1 MRTTLSS
8 ARRGWPA
15 TSNKKNQRYG
25 KDDQSDRTNDQSQQL
40 GEKRDIRRCHRLWPL
55 SDEVAQIMQGLSE
68 RAENRS
74 NCYQSAD
81 DHRYQAYST
90 TTYSGHVTIQDVN
103 GILQVTW
110 TIDGQTDKCVVRF
123 DTVAGDDKIP
133 VLRIHF
139 HFDGKEYDA
148 TYRWQSDPDNY
159 PRFTGYVYLPGTKSP
174 GLEALFPIHR

>member
-81 DHRYQAYST
+81 DHRYRLIRLRRRETEFMRSNDKGQPPRKFSRVSYT
-90 TTYSGHVTIQDVN
+90 R
-103 GILQVTW
+103 W
-110 TIDGQTDKCVVRF
+110 TG
-123 DTVAGDDKIP
+123 P
-133 VLRIHF
+133 VLSNFAH
-139 HFDGKEYDA
+139 E
-148 TYRWQSDPDNY
+148 
-159 PRFTGYVYLPGTKSP
+159 SP
-174 GLEALFPIHR
+174 AKFSAR

>member
-90 TTYSGHVTIQDVN
+90 TSPRDGVHEVRSEEHTSELQSRGHLVCR
-103 GILQVTW
+103 LLLE
-110 TIDGQTDKCVVRF
+110 KKK
-123 DTVAGDDKIP
+123 KIK
-133 VLRIHF
+133 VLH
-139 HFDGKEYDA
+139 
-148 TYRWQSDPDNY
+148 
-159 PRFTGYVYLPGTKSP
+159 
-174 GLEALFPIHR
+174 